1 MSQKKTVLEMI
12 AAARE
17 GLDGTPVV
25 PWWRDSKKVI
35 KRALFLANDDDAEA
49 QKYFLNELTKMA
61 EGDERFRRCLL
72 TRIAEPGKGR
82 RGNTRRP
89 LWWPEFI
96 LKNLEVAEKMGKPK
110 TYGVRL
116 SAMHLNK
123 SEKTIWSILKELKEL
138 KS

>member
-1 MSQKKTVLEMI
+1 MSQKKTVLGMA

-35 KRALFLANDDDAEA
+35 KRALFLVLANDGAEA
-49 QKYFLNELTKMA
+49 QKYFLNEVAKMA

-72 TRIAEPGKGR
+72 TRIAEPGKGK

-89 LWWPEFI
+89 AWWPAFI
-96 LKNLEVAEKMGKPK
+96 LKNVEIARAMDKSKS
-110 TYGVRL
+110 YGVRL
-116 SAMHLNK
+116 AAMHLNR
-123 SEKTIWSILKELKEL
+123 SEKTIWSILKELE
-138 KS
+138 S